1 MSRARHQ
8 ARVSPTVDGPVRTF
22 SVPQVL
28 FGPGTLSEV
37 GVAAR
42 RLAGVR
48 VFVISDPGV
57 VEAGWAH
64 EALAEVRDVGLD
76 HVLWHDV
83 TPSPKD
89 HEVHAAFEAYVE
101 AGCDVLI
108 AVGGGSCIDAAS
120 GVAILSAMRGGIDHV
135 TRPLPPMV
143 MCPSTGGTG
152 ASDRAG
158 MVTIAAQRGPL

>member
-1 MSRARHQ
+1 MHHQ

-42 RLAGVR
+42 RLGGVR

-64 EALAEVRDVGLD
+64 EALTTMDAELSAATGLD
-76 HVLWHDV
+76 ALSHQIG
-83 TPSPKD
+83 
-89 HEVHAAFEAYVE
+89 
-101 AGCDVLI
+101 GCPDLPLSHQI
-108 AVGGGSCIDAAS
+108 GGCPDLPLSHQIGGCLDLLDDACLLTNPRSVDLDDARNLMDRLAAS
-120 GVAILSAMRGGIDHV
+120 N
-135 TRPLPPMV
+135 
-143 MCPSTGGTG
+143 
-152 ASDRAG
+152 RAG
-158 MVTIAAQRGPL
+158 MVTIAAQRGLL